1 MSSQAVSAPSAL
13 SGTLGEMI
21 GEFLGTGILILF
33 GDGCVATFALY
44 TKIGNSSWYGGNAVC
59 EYVAGYYLW
68 MGFCRYA
75 GYLRCRS
82 Y

>member
-44 TKIGNSSWYGGNAVC
+44 TKLGGVATPFANNWAVIIF
-59 EYVAGYYLW
+59 GW
-68 MGFCRYA
+68 GFA
-75 GYLRCRS
+75 
-82 Y
+82 